1 MKILVIG
8 GAGYIGSHFIIE
20 ASKLGHDLTV
30 FDDLSSGFKDNLDK
44 SIPFYKG
51 STLILKDIYKV
62 MELEKFD
69 VVVHLAAFKAAGE
82 SMLNPAKYTSSNII
96 GGLNVIKAC
105 MDNNIEKILFS
116 SSAAVYGTP
125 QYIPIDEMHPVNP
138 INYYGYTKFVIE
150 QNLKWYSELK
160 GLKFASLRY
169 FNAAGYD
176 SNQKF
181 LNIEKNP
188 QNLIPVVMECAAGI
202 RKKLEVFGDDYS
214 TKDGTGV
221 RDYIHV
227 SDLARGHLDS
237 IDYLFNKNKN
247 LIINL
252 GTGNGFSVLEVIN
265 ATEKISNKSID
276 YSISS
281 RREGDPDTV
290 IASAK
295 KAEKLINWL
304 PKKSDLENIISS
316 TWEMY
321 NK

>member
-20 ASKLGHDLTV
+20 ALNQGHDLTV
-30 FDDLSSGFKDNLDK
+30 FDDLSSGFKGNLNK
-44 SIPFYKG
+44 NIPFYKG
-51 STLILKDIYKV
+51 STLSTEELSKV
-62 MELEKFD
+62 MKIEKYD

-82 SMLNPAKYTSSNII
+82 SMSDPIKYTTNNII
-96 GGLNVIKAC
+96 GGLNLIKTC
-105 MDNNIEKILFS
+105 LDNNIKKILFS

-125 QYIPIDEMHPVNP
+125 KYTPIDEMHPVKP
-138 INYYGYTKFVIE
+138 INYYGYTKLLIE
-150 QNLKWYSELK
+150 ENLKWYSELK

-176 SNQKF
+176 SDQKF

-188 QNLIPVVMECAAGI
+188 QNLIPIVMECAAGI
-202 RKKLEVFGDDYS
+202 RKKIKVFGNDYS
-214 TKDGTGV
+214 TIDGTGV

-227 SDLARGHLDS
+227 SDLARGHLDA

-252 GTGNGFSVLEVIN
+252 GTGNGFSVLEVIK
-265 ATEKISNKSID
+265 ATEKISNKNID

-295 KAEKLINWL
+295 KAKKLINWL

-316 TWEMY
+316 TWKMY

>member
-20 ASKLGHDLTV
+20 ALNQGHDLTV

-51 STLILKDIYKV
+51 STLVLKDLSTV
-62 MELEKFD
+62 MKLEKFD
-69 VVVHLAAFKAAGE
+69 VVVHLAASKAAGE
-82 SMLNPAKYTSSNII
+82 SMLNPTKYTSNNII
-96 GGLNVIKAC
+96 GGLNLIKAC
-105 MDNNIEKILFS
+105 VDNNIEKILFS

-138 INYYGYTKFVIE
+138 INYYGYTKLLIE
-150 QNLKWYSELK
+150 ENLKWYSDLK

-176 SNQKF
+176 SDQKF
-181 LNIEKNP
+181 LNIEKSP
-188 QNLIPVVMECAAGI
+188 QNLIPIIMECAVGT
-202 RKKLEVFGDDYS
+202 RKKLEVFGDNYS
-214 TKDGTGV
+214 TIDGTGV

-227 SDLARGHLDS
+227 SDLAKGHLDS
-237 IDYLFNKNKN
+237 IDYLINENKN

-252 GTGNGFSVLEVIN
+252 GTGSGFSVLEVIK
-265 ATEKISNKSID
+265 ATEKISNKNID
-276 YSISS
+276 YSIAS

-295 KAEKLINWL
+295 KAEKLINWM

-316 TWEMY
+316 TWKMY